1 MFQYSVSWGIGA
13 LDGTAGQDAQ
23 NFGGGG
29 ADSPHRSNCA
39 IAKAESQGAQTA
51 NPQIWQKNG
60 DLVPRLGVLSV
71 ECHQTELAGLALA
84 HRS

>member
-1 MFQYSVSWGIGA
+1 MA
-13 LDGTAGQDAQ
+13 LRGRMRKISAGVVRTI
-23 NFGGGG
+23 G